1 MTYFA
6 DIDGS
11 TTKITQQG
19 SVVFEFKS
27 DHGEGD
33 TKMFAYGKDIATE
46 HLIRKMIIS
55 FPDTEV
61 TVRSCFQK
69 ISCLDS
75 IDEI

>member
-11 TTKITQQG
+11 TIKITQQG

-27 DHGEGD
+27 DHGEAN

-46 HLIRKMIIS
+46 HLISKMIIS
-55 FPDTEV
+55 FPDTGV
-61 TVRSCFQK
+61 AVISSFQK

>member
-11 TTKITQQG
+11 TVKITQQG
-19 SVVFEFKS
+19 SIVFEFKS
-27 DHGEGD
+27 DHGEAE
-33 TKMFAYGKDIATE
+33 TTMFAHGKDTATE

-55 FPDTEV
+55 FPDTGAAV
-61 TVRSCFQK
+61 VSCFQK
-69 ISCLDS
+69 ICPNS